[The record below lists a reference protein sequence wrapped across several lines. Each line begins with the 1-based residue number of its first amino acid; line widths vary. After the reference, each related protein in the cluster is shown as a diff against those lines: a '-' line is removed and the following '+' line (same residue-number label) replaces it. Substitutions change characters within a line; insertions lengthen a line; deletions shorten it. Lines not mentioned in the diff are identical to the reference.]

1 MTKSAMHQSDF
12 LVIGSGIAG
21 LTFALKASQKGTVTV
36 ITKKG
41 EADANTNYAQGGIA
55 VAISPE
61 DSFASH
67 IDDTLTTGDGLCH
80 REVVEAV
87 VTSGPRLIL
96 ELMEW
101 GVNFSRAKD
110 GERLDLGTEGGHSRR
125 RVVHSSDLTGEEI
138 ERALVKAVLEEKRIE
153 ILEDHLALDLIVTSE
168 KGKKVCQG
176 VYVLDPKSGKIIP
189 FISSHTFL
197 ATGGCG
203 QIYLHTTNPDIA
215 TGDGIAMA
223 YRAGVKVG
231 NLEFVQFHPTSLY
244 NSGKRAFLISEAVR
258 GEGGKLRLSS
268 GEEFMRKYHPL
279 RELAPRDVVAR
290 AIDMELKKSGQPC
303 VYLDVTHPPPG
314 KVKDRFPHIYEKC
327 LSLGL
332 DMTKDWL
339 PVVPAAHYMCGGVMT
354 DGWGRTS
361 IKGLYAFGEVACTGL
376 HGANRLASNSLLEA
390 LAFADFSYQ
399 KATEEL
405 GKEKASDI
413 SIPPLEEPIGGEF
426 RERGWRKISP
436 YREQIKELMWR
447 LVGIARSDKRLQMA
461 KKEMERILA
470 DVESFC
476 QANPTQA
483 KSVELRNMA
492 LTAWLIIKCAL
503 QRKESRGLHYN
514 EDYPDKAKENWRRD
528 TVIEPED

>member
-1 MTKSAMHQSDF
+1 MNRPEMYQSDF

-21 LTFALKASQKGTVTV
+21 LSFALKASQKGTVTV

-41 EADANTNYAQGGIA
+41 EAESNTNYAQGGIA

-61 DSFASH
+61 DSFDSH
-67 IDDTLTTGDGLCH
+67 IGDTLTAGDGLCH

-96 ELMEW
+96 ELVEW
-101 GVNFSRAKD
+101 GVNFSRAKSED
-110 GERLDLGTEGGHSRR
+110 RLDLGTEGGHSHR

-138 ERALVKAVLEEKRIE
+138 ERSLVKAAVKEERIG
-153 ILEDHLALDLIVTSE
+153 ILEDHLALDLIITAK
-168 KGKKVCQG
+168 KGARICRG
-176 VYVLDPKSGKIIP
+176 VYVLDSSSGRVVP
-189 FISSHTFL
+189 FLSPNTFL

-215 TGDGIAMA
+215 TGDGVAMA
-223 YRAGVKVG
+223 YRAGAKVG

-268 GEEFMRKYHPL
+268 GEEFMERYHTL

-290 AIDMELKKSGQPC
+290 AIDVELKRSDQPC
-303 VYLDVTHPPPG
+303 VYLDVTHLPPS
-314 KVKDRFPHIYEKC
+314 KVKDRFPNIYEKC

-332 DMTKDWL
+332 DMTRDWL

-354 DGWGRTS
+354 DKWGRTS
-361 IKGLYAFGEVACTGL
+361 IEGLYSMGEVACTGM

-390 LAFADFSYQ
+390 LAFADFSSHQ
-399 KATEEL
+399 AVRRNTRGMPE
-405 GKEKASDI
+405 I
-413 SIPPLEEPIGGEF
+413 SIPPAPGGESNF
-426 RERGWRKISP
+426 QEENWREISK
-436 YREQIKELMWR
+436 YTQKIKELMWK
-447 LVGIARSDKRLQMA
+447 LVGIARSEGRLRMA
-461 KKEMERILA
+461 EEEMGGILN
-470 DVESFC
+470 DVEAFYH
-476 QANPTQA
+476 ANPPHP

-492 LTAWLIIKCAL
+492 LTAWLIIRCAL

-514 EDYPDKAKENWRRD
+514 EDYPDKADEKWARD
-528 TVIEPED
+528 TVIWSEG

>member
-1 MTKSAMHQSDF
+1 MTKSTMHKSDF

-67 IDDTLTTGDGLCH
+67 IEDTLTTGDGLCH
-80 REVVEAV
+80 RDVVEAV

-96 ELMEW
+96 ELMGW
-101 GVNFSRAKD
+101 GVNFSRTKNGD
-110 GERLDLGTEGGHSRR
+110 RLDLGTEGGHSRR

-138 ERALVKAVLEEKRIE
+138 ERALVKAVLGEEKIE
-153 ILEDHLALDLIVTSE
+153 ILEDHLALDLIVTSD
-168 KGKKVCQG
+168 KRGRICQG
-176 VYVLDPKSGKIIP
+176 VYVLDLRSGQVIP
-189 FISSHTFL
+189 FLSPNTFL

-215 TGDGIAMA
+215 TGDGVAMA
-223 YRAGVKVG
+223 YRAGAKVG

-244 NSGKRAFLISEAVR
+244 NSGKRAFLISDAVR

-303 VYLDVTHPPPG
+303 VYLDVTHLPPAQ
-314 KVKDRFPHIYEKC
+314 VKRRFPHIYEKC
-327 LSLGL
+327 LSMGL
-332 DMTKDWL
+332 DMTKEWL
-339 PVVPAAHYMCGGVMT
+339 PVVPAAHYMCGGVLT

-361 IKGLYAFGEVACTGL
+361 LKGLYAFGEVACTGM

-399 KATEEL
+399 KAI
-405 GKEKASDI
+405 GKVAQGIPRGI
-413 SIPPLEEPIGGEF
+413 SLEEGEIKGAL
-426 RERGWRKISP
+426 REEDWKKISK
-436 YREQIKELMWR
+436 YRTKIKELMWR
-447 LVGIARSDKRLQMA
+447 LVGIARSDKRLEMA
-461 KKEMERILA
+461 KEKIERILTE
-470 DVESFC
+470 VESFYR
-476 QANPTQA
+476 ANPPEP

-492 LTAWLIIKCAL
+492 LTAWLIIRCAL
-503 QRKESRGLHYN
+503 RRKESRGLHYN
-514 EDYPDKAKENWRRD
+514 EDHPGKADESWRRD
-528 TVIEPED
+528 TIIEPRS